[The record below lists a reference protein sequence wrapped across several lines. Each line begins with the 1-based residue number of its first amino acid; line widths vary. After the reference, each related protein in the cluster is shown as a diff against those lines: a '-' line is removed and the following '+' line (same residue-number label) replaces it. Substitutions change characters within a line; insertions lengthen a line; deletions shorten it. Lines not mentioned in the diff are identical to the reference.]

1 MKFRVFFAL
10 LAMFAS
16 LGLWAQDLSTDK
28 GKLSYA
34 IGYKFGTDFK
44 SGVIDVDIDTLVQA
58 VRDGAQGTDPTV
70 PRQEMV
76 GLMKALQERIQTEQL
91 EKFKLLAEANKVKSD
106 TFLNENKAKKGIVV
120 LPSGVQY
127 RVIEE
132 GSGSRPMTESEVSVH
147 YRSSTMSG
155 LEFDSSFARGQPVSF
170 KVNQVIKGWQEI
182 LPLMKTGAK
191 WQIFV
196 PPELA
201 YGIRGQRPVGPN
213 EALVFDIN
221 LVEIKS

>member
-1 MKFRVFFAL
+1 MKFNVFFAL
-10 LAMFAS
+10 LAMLVS
-16 LGLWAQDLSTDK
+16 LGLSAQDLTSDK

-34 IGYKFGTDFK
+34 IGYKFGTDFR

-58 VRDGAQGTDPTV
+58 VRDGAGGTEPPIPED
-70 PRQEMV
+70 EMV
-76 GLMKALQERIQTEQL
+76 ALMQALQERIKTEQL
-91 EKFKLLAEANKVKSD
+91 EKFKLLAEENKVKSD
-106 TFLNENKAKKGIVV
+106 TFLNENKAKRGIVV

-155 LEFDSSFARGQPVSF
+155 LEFDSSFARGEPVIF
-170 KVNQVIKGWQEI
+170 KVDQVIKGWQEV

-191 WQIFV
+191 WQVFV

-201 YGIRGQRPVGPN
+201 YGLRGQRPVGPN